1 MEISM
6 RWLAD
11 QLFDAQY
18 KEDQRFARL
27 FTIAAGMTIFIACL
41 GLFGLVAYTAQ
52 QRTKEIGMRK
62 VLGATVGSIVALLSK
77 DFLKLVLLGYA
88 LALPLT
94 WYVMNQWLENFA
106 YRTDISVS
114 IYGVAGVIAMAI
126 ALITVSWQSLK
137 AAMAN
142 PVKSLRNE

>member
-1 MEISM
+1 M

-114 IYGVAGVIAMAI
+114 IFGVAGVIAMAI